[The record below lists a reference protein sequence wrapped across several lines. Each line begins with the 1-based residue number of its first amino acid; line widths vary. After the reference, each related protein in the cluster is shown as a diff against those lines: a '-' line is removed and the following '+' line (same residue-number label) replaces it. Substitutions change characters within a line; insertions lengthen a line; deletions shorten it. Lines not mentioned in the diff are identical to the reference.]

1 LIASNEV
8 NVMVSGFHAGV
19 IAGVIAGLGGATAH
33 VLNSLGLFGWLALP
47 GLLEFETL
55 INHITVEIGISAVFG
70 AIFGI
75 VYSKFYDRI
84 PSKGIKKGLLF
95 GLLTYL
101 MSNIFIVSYLGS
113 YGNFWAA
120 GNYLWAGFFALI
132 PYGLVLGA
140 LYKR

>member
-1 LIASNEV
+1 MSNSL
-8 NVMVSGFHAGV
+8 MRGFHAGA
-19 IAGVIAGLGGATAH
+19 IAGVFAGLGGVVAH

-55 INHITVEIGISAVFG
+55 INHITVEIGLGAVFG
-70 AIFGI
+70 AIFGL

-84 PSKGIKKGLLF
+84 PGKGVKKGLLF

-101 MSNIFIVSYLGS
+101 MSNIFFVSYLVS
-113 YGNFWAA
+113 YGNFFVA
-120 GNYLWAGFFALI
+120 GNFLWAGFLSTGV
-132 PYGLVLGA
+132 PYGLVIGA